1 MVFALLVSLAWA
13 ASAQLFSISVDVPSP
28 LGGNFRLLVYDGDS
42 IPRVLKPNGKKKQVV
57 FSGKVNGT
65 VYAELYNSK
74 VTAPLPFFIE
84 NNNIS
89 ITYRADIP
97 ESSPITGSRS
107 NSILR
112 YQLEQCGTGDADCLG
127 RFVAENPASPLAP
140 YIIHRYL
147 LGSADRETVERLYAT
162 LTDEATKAYH
172 YRLVGERLRRLAA
185 LETGNK
191 LPDIAVADLKGA
203 NRSIDSMLVE
213 GRYNVI
219 FVGSS
224 YCRQCTD
231 VKKELAHAFPEM
243 NILEFDVDSIA
254 GGWDAPL
261 MQQLEIDHIPYLMLV
276 DAERRIAA
284 RDIRIW
290 EIERKVGK

>member
-1 MVFALLVSLAWA
+1 MKKEFVALALLIAILTGNLWNQRRLNSLINGLMSLAEDACSASQQQDWPA
-13 ASAQLFSISVDVPSP
+13 AA
-28 LGGNFRLLVYDGDS
+28 NA
-42 IPRVLKPNGKKKQVV
+42 
-57 FSGKVNGT
+57 
-65 VYAELYNSK
+65 AE
-74 VTAPLPFFIE
+74 A
-84 NNNIS
+84 
-89 ITYRADIP
+89 
-97 ESSPITGSRS
+97 
-107 NSILR
+107 
-112 YQLEQCGTGDADCLG
+112 
-127 RFVAENPASPLAP
+127 AE
-140 YIIHRYL
+140 
-147 LGSADRETVERLYAT
+147 
-162 LTDEATKAYH
+162 
-172 YRLVGERLRRLAA
+172 RLVGERLRRLAA

-203 NRSIDSMLVE
+203 NHSIDSMLVE

-231 VKKELAHAFPEM
+231 IKKELAHAFPEM